1 MANDMTLD
9 DKMPDDKGA
18 HLSTLLLYCR
28 AGFEA
33 ECAEE
38 IQAKAAAC
46 GIYGYAQAHK
56 NQAFVCFNIHQVVD
70 LSGDA
75 SGYLDGDELNEHH
88 QANGALAVFQ
98 RMALTDLIFA
108 RQWVA
113 AMPLQDNLPARDR
126 VTPLLE
132 QTQLLGQQI
141 NSAFSF
147 VHLEVADTNEA
158 KPLLTFCRKF
168 TSPFTQALKHNTL
181 LQASSHLPTLH
192 VFFLDSA
199 RAYLGVSPSDNHSPH
214 FMGILR
220 LKFPP
225 KAPSRSTLKL
235 DEAFKQFL
243 TSAQRQ
249 RYLQEGMSAVDLGAA
264 PGGWSYQFVR
274 RNIRVFAVDNGPM
287 NDELMATGLVTHARE
302 DGFRYQPPHPV
313 DWLVC
318 DMVERPKKVAELMAV
333 WVKQRRARFA
343 LFNLKL
349 PMKKR
354 YAHIEECFDGIRQVM
369 DDARYSLAAKQ
380 LYHDREEITVLLHL
394 DEQ

>member
-1 MANDMTLD
+1 MANNV
-9 DKMPDDKGA
+9 MPDDAGV
-18 HLSTLLLYCR
+18 HLNTLLLYCR

-38 IQAKAAAC
+38 IQTKASAC
-46 GIYGYAQAHK
+46 GIYGYAHVHK
-56 NQAFVCFNIHQVVD
+56 NQAFVCFTIHQVVD
-70 LSGDA
+70 LIGDVSCDA
-75 SGYLDGDELNEHH
+75 PSRHH
-88 QANGALAVFQ
+88 QSSALVVFQ
-98 RMALTDLIFA
+98 RMVLSDLIFA

-113 AMPLQDNLPARDR
+113 ATPLQDNLPAHDR

-132 QTQLLGQQI
+132 QTQLLGQKI
-141 NSAFSF
+141 KSAFSF

-168 TSPFTQALKHNTL
+168 TSPFTQALKHNNL

-243 TSAQRQ
+243 TSTQRQ
-249 RYLQEGMSAVDLGAA
+249 HYLQEGMSAVDLGAA

-274 RNIRVFAVDNGPM
+274 RNIRVFAVDNGPVD
-287 NDELMATGLVTHARE
+287 DELMATGLVTHVRE

-318 DMVERPKKVAELMAV
+318 DMVEQPQKVADLMAV

-354 YAHIEECFDGIRQVM
+354 YSHIEECFDGIRQVM
-369 DDARYSLAAKQ
+369 DDERYSLAAKQ